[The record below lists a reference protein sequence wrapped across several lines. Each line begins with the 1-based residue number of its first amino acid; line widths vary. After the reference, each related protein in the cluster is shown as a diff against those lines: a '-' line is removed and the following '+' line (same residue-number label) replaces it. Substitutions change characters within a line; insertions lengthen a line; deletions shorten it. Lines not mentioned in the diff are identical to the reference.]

1 MRTHL
6 VATCPLY
13 PRALRDQDPPSIRS
27 PSKEHAKFLRE
38 VESTSD
44 GRAYLGRRTA
54 LDFCNFLLL
63 SSGVTTA
70 KFNASKLLADF
81 SAYAAGGRPSRHPLG
96 DGIPKFSRHQGGCRR
111 WRLAAASRA
120 NFPISVFRAA
130 HALAP

>member
-6 VATCPLY
+6 AATCPLY
-13 PRALRDQDPPSIRS
+13 SRVLRDQDPPSIRS
-27 PSKEHAKFLRE
+27 PSKEHGKFLRE

-81 SAYAAGGRPSRHPLG
+81 SAYAAGGRPSWHPLG
-96 DGIPKFSRHQGGCRR
+96 DGIPKFSRHHCSTGTVLLQPVAPRR
-111 WRLAAASRA
+111 AVRRE
-120 NFPISVFRAA
+120 R
-130 HALAP
+130 